1 MSREVMQQA
10 LEALETYL
18 TMDTVEESHL
28 LEVDIAP
35 KAINAL
41 RAALAEPEPRNQC
54 GETCERAKLCA
65 ICTRGLEEPKQN
77 TVTCVCGAVWD
88 GEQMV
93 HAPRKREW
101 VGLTDE
107 EVMVAAYQAGFDIH
121 EDYDNEDD
129 PEKLYW
135 WSADGEASNDSLLKL
150 RDFIEAKL
158 KEKNQ

>member
-1 MSREVMQQA
+1 MSKLRQA
-10 LEALETYL
+10 AEQSLEALELYL

-41 RAALAEPEPRNQC
+41 RAALAEREPRNQC

-107 EVMVAAYQAGFDIH
+107 EMDELANRFARYGLAR
-121 EDYDNEDD
+121 E
-129 PEKLYW
+129 
-135 WSADGEASNDSLLKL
+135 
-150 RDFIEAKL
+150 IESKL
-158 KEKNQ
+158 KEKNGG